1 MRSEDLYSAI
11 GNMDDRYIDDRPIG
25 EVKESKRLPLWSK
38 LVAVAACIALVLT
51 GVTAGKQGT
60 ADIVYPTCRAPSSD
74 ADYASGDLNMG
85 PFYLNYA
92 DLAALADIVVVA
104 DVVNT
109 FSENSSQTD
118 TVRLSY
124 ADVRVRTVLK
134 GRFRNGVRRGK
145 TICVQDGLYIENDTV
160 VSYSGG
166 PYIETGQRVLLFLAA
181 SDGTDKTA
189 AGTAYFKQATPY
201 IGAFFYDRDGCY
213 HAASSYNE
221 NGGGTY
227 RLTEQP
233 VRSLRSLR
241 RQMQKKHRTMR
252 EDEYEMHKNMTDIV
266 YGWY

>member
-25 EVKESKRLPLWSK
+25 EVKKSKRLPLWSK
-38 LVAVAACIALVLT
+38 LVAVAACIALVFA

-60 ADIVYPTCRAPSSD
+60 ADI
-74 ADYASGDLNMG
+74 G
-85 PFYLNYA
+85 
-92 DLAALADIVVVA
+92 ALV
-104 DVVNT
+104 
-109 FSENSSQTD
+109 
-118 TVRLSY
+118 
-124 ADVRVRTVLK
+124 
-134 GRFRNGVRRGK
+134 
-145 TICVQDGLYIENDTV
+145 
-160 VSYSGG
+160 
-166 PYIETGQRVLLFLAA
+166 
-181 SDGTDKTA
+181 
-189 AGTAYFKQATPY
+189 
-201 IGAFFYDRDGCY
+201 YDRDGCY